1 MFLFFKQNAAYEMRI
16 SDGSSDVCSSDLP
29 LRFNTAPGAARA
41 FLYAGR
47 KGGREYEPGA
57 LRWMTHAARRGIVV
71 ADVGAH
77 VGYYSPILAA
87 AGAVVVAF
95 EMHPDLL
102 LEIRRNLPPN
112 RLDRPHVTHALVCD
126 HHATNFHLRSAPP
139 PAHRGPYNHTAP

>member
-47 KGGREYEPGA
+47 KGGREYGPGA
-57 LRWMTHAARRGIVV
+57 LRWMAHAARRGIVV

-77 VGYYSPILAA
+77 VGYYSAILAA

-95 EMHPDLL
+95 ELHPDLQIGRASCR
-102 LEIRRNLPPN
+102 EG
-112 RLDRPHVTHALVCD
+112 VCQD
-126 HHATNFHLRSAPP
+126 
-139 PAHRGPYNHTAP
+139 G